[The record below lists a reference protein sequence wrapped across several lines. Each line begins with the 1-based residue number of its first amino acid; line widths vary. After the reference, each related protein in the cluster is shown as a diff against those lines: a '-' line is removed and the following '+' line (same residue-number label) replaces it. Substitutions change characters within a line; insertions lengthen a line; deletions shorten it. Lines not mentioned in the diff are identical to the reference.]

1 VLGALRA
8 PNTITKKLL
17 YFVEF
22 LGKIAIVRKSIQ
34 KQAKVKQWKALVL
47 LLLIGICSLLLWGC
61 SIKTEA
67 LANRLVVPLDNDI
80 KTFNP
85 VLYQEAY
92 SGIAIGYTL
101 TGLIS
106 ENTLTK
112 ELKPELAE
120 KWEFQQDGKQLI
132 FTMRPDLK
140 WSDGQPL
147 TVDDVLF
154 TFQNVIFNEKIPTG
168 ARDALRIGQS
178 QTLPKVEKLDD
189 RRISFFLSEPF
200 APALRTIGGL
210 GILPKHIFE
219 PTLKE
224 VPNQKLKFLE
234 TWNLST
240 PVNQLVGSGPYII
253 QEYRPSERI
262 IYKPNL
268 YYWKKGLPNIK
279 QFVMQIVESP
289 DTALLRFRS
298 QDLDMYRLRGEDYQL
313 LKRFEQRDR
322 YKIYNAGPMTG
333 QAFIMFNL
341 NKGKNPKTNESFVD
355 PKKSKW
361 FNDVNFRRA
370 VAHAMNREAMITNLS
385 RGLAQSQ
392 NSPISIPSPY
402 FLPSEKGL
410 KVYDYQPEKSKEM
423 LLQAGYKYN
432 SEQQLLDAQGN
443 LVRFTLLAPAGG
455 RVGVGAQIKSDLE
468 KIGMKIDLTPVD
480 FRIISDKL
488 DNSKQWDATILGFTG
503 GAEPND
509 AINLWATDGDSH
521 MFNKGP
527 VGDEKPFPGREVA
540 DWEKKIHSLMIQGAQ
555 ELDETKRKAI
565 YAEYQQL
572 VQEQLPLIHLT
583 MPLYLV
589 AVRDRVENAQPSALA
604 GSTGVTGALWNLEQ
618 LTLKP

>member
-1 VLGALRA
+1 M
-8 PNTITKKLL
+8 
-17 YFVEF
+17 
-22 LGKIAIVRKSIQ
+22 Q
-34 KQAKVKQWKALVL
+34 KRTKVKQWKAVVL
-47 LLLIGICSLLLWGC
+47 LLLIGMCSLLLWGC
-61 SIKTEA
+61 SVKSEV
-67 LANRLVVPLDNDI
+67 LKNRLVVPLDSDI

-85 VLYQEAY
+85 VLVQDAY
-92 SGIAIGYTL
+92 SGIVIGYTL

-106 ENTLTK
+106 ENAITN
-112 ELKPELAE
+112 ELEPELAE
-120 KWEFQQDGKQLI
+120 KWEFQQGGKQLI
-132 FTMRPDLK
+132 FTMRPNLK

-154 TFQNVIFNEKIPTG
+154 TYQDVIFNEKIPTG
-168 ARDALRIGQS
+168 SRDVLRIGKS
-178 QTLPKVEKLDD
+178 QTLPKIEKLDD
-189 RRISFFLSEPF
+189 RRISFLLSEPF
-200 APALRTIGGL
+200 APALRTLGGS

-219 PTLKE
+219 STLKAD
-224 VPNQKLKFLE
+224 PNAPDKKLKFLE

-240 PVNQLVGSGPYII
+240 PISQLVGSGPYII

-262 IYKPNL
+262 IYKPNP
-268 YYWKKGLPNIK
+268 YYWKKGKPNIE

-298 QDLDMYRLRGEDYQL
+298 GDLDMYRLRGEDYQL

-322 YKIYNAGPMTG
+322 YKIYNAGPSTG

-355 PKKSKW
+355 PIKSRW

-370 VAHAMNREAMITNLS
+370 VAYAVNREAIITNLS

-392 NSPISIPSPY
+392 DSPISIPSPY
-402 FLPSEKGL
+402 YLAPEKGL
-410 KVYDYQPEKSKEM
+410 KTYDYQPEKSKEI
-423 LLQAGYKYN
+423 LLQAGYKYDDQ
-432 SEQQLLDAQGN
+432 QQLLDTQGN
-443 LVRFTLLAPAGG
+443 QVRFTLLSPTGG
-455 RVGVGAQIKSDLE
+455 RVAVGAQIKNDLE
-468 KIGMKIDLTPVD
+468 KIGMKIDFTPVD

-503 GAEPND
+503 GAEPNS

-521 MFNKGP
+521 LFNKGP
-527 VGDEKPFPGREVA
+527 VGEEQPFIGREVA
-540 DWEKKIHSLMIQGAQ
+540 DWEKKIHNLMIQGAQ

-583 MPLYLV
+583 IPLYLV
-589 AVRDRVENAQPSALA
+589 AVRDRVDNTQVSALA

-618 LTLKP
+618 LKLK

>member
-1 VLGALRA
+1 M
-8 PNTITKKLL
+8 
-17 YFVEF
+17 
-22 LGKIAIVRKSIQ
+22 AIVRRSIQ
-34 KQAKVKQWKALVL
+34 KRTKVKQWKAIVL
-47 LLLIGICSLLLWGC
+47 LLLIGMCSLLLWGC
-61 SIKTEA
+61 AVKPEA
-67 LANRLVVPLDNDI
+67 LKNRLVVPLDSDI

-85 VLYQEAY
+85 VLINDAY
-92 SGIAIGYTL
+92 SGIVIGYTL
-101 TGLIS
+101 SGLIS
-106 ENTLTK
+106 ENPITK
-112 ELKPELAE
+112 ELEAELAE

-154 TFQNVIFNEKIPTG
+154 TYQNIIFNEKIPTG
-168 ARDALRIGQS
+168 TRDVLRIGQS

-189 RRISFFLSEPF
+189 RRISFLLSEPF
-200 APALRTIGGL
+200 APALRTLGGIGV
-210 GILPKHIFE
+210 LPKHVFE
-219 PTLKE
+219 PTLQE
-224 VPNQKLKFLE
+224 DPNAPEKKLKFLE
-234 TWNLST
+234 TWTLST
-240 PVNQLVGSGPYII
+240 PVNQLVGSGAYMI
-253 QEYRPSERI
+253 QEYRPSERV
-262 IYKPNL
+262 IYKPNP
-268 YYWKKGLPNIK
+268 YYWRKGKPYIE

-322 YKIYNAGPMTG
+322 YKIYNAGPATG

-341 NKGKNPKTNESFVD
+341 NKGRNPKTNEPFVD
-355 PKKSKW
+355 LKKSKW

-370 VAHAMNREAMITNLS
+370 VAYALNREAMITNLS
-385 RGLAQSQ
+385 RGLAQTQ
-392 NSPISIPSPY
+392 NSPVSIPSPY
-402 FLPSEKGL
+402 FFPPEKGL
-410 KVYDYQPEKSKEM
+410 KVYDYQPEKSKEI

-432 SEQQLLDAQGN
+432 SEQQLLDAEGN

-455 RVGVGAQIKSDLE
+455 RVAMGAQIKSDLE
-468 KIGMKIDLTPVD
+468 KIGMKIDFNPVD

-503 GAEPND
+503 GAEPNS

-521 MFNKGP
+521 LFNKGP
-527 VGDEKPFPGREVA
+527 VGDEPPFPGREIA

-583 MPLYLV
+583 IPLYLV
-589 AVRDRVENAQPSALA
+589 AVRDRVENAQPSSLA
-604 GSTGVTGALWNLEQ
+604 GSTGVTGALWNIEQ
-618 LTLKP
+618 LKLKS

>member
-1 VLGALRA
+1 M
-8 PNTITKKLL
+8 
-17 YFVEF
+17 
-22 LGKIAIVRKSIQ
+22 Q
-34 KQAKVKQWKALVL
+34 KRTKVKQWKALVL
-47 LLLIGICSLLLWGC
+47 LLLIGMCSMLLWGC
-61 SIKTEA
+61 SIKTNV
-67 LANRLVVPLDNDI
+67 LNNRLVVPIDSDI

-85 VLYQEAY
+85 VLINDAY

-106 ENTLTK
+106 ENPITN

-120 KWEFQQDGKQLI
+120 KWELLQDGKQII

-154 TFQNVIFNEKIPTG
+154 TYNDIIFNEKIPTG
-168 ARDALRIGQS
+168 SRDVMRVGKS

-189 RRISFFLSEPF
+189 RRISFSLSEPF
-200 APALRTIGGL
+200 APALRTLGGS

-219 PTLKE
+219 PTIKE
-224 VPNQKLKFLE
+224 DPKAADQKLKFLE
-234 TWNLST
+234 TWTLST

-262 IYKPNL
+262 IYKPNP
-268 YYWKKGLPNIK
+268 YYWKKGTPYIEKL
-279 QFVMQIVESP
+279 VMQIVESP

-322 YKIYNAGPMTG
+322 YKIYNAGPATG
-333 QAFIMFNL
+333 QAFMMFNL
-341 NKGKNPKTNESFVD
+341 NKGKDPKTDQPFVE

-370 VAHAMNREAMITNLS
+370 VAYAINREAIVTNLS
-385 RGLAQSQ
+385 RGLAQTQ

-402 FLPSEKGL
+402 YLPPEKGL
-410 KVYDYQPEKSKEM
+410 KVYDYLPEKSKEI
-423 LLQAGYKYN
+423 LVQAGYKYDDQ
-432 SEQQLLDAQGN
+432 QQLLDAQGN
-443 LVRFTLLAPAGG
+443 QVRFVLLAPAGG
-455 RVGVGAQIKSDLE
+455 RVAMGAQIKSDLE
-468 KIGMKIDLTPVD
+468 KIGMKIDFTPVD

-503 GAEPND
+503 GAEPNS

-521 MFNKGP
+521 LFNKGP
-527 VGDEKPFPGREVA
+527 VGEEKPFVGREVA
-540 DWEKKIHSLMIQGAQ
+540 DWEQKIHDLMIKGAQ
-555 ELDETKRKAI
+555 EIDEPKRKAI

-583 MPLYLV
+583 MPLYMV
-589 AVRDRVENAQPSALA
+589 AVRDRVENVQPSSLA
-604 GSTGVTGALWNLEQ
+604 GSTGVTGALWNLE
-618 LTLKP
+618 LLKLKS